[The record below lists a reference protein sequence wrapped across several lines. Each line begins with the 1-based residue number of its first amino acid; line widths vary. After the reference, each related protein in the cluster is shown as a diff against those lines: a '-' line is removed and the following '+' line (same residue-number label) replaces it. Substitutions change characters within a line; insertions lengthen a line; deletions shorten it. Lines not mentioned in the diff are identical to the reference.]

1 MGRRRAGEKTLNDV
15 ARDIDALY
23 ATVRV
28 VGA

>member
-1 MGRRRAGEKTLNDV
+1 MARRRADEKTLNDV